1 MNVRL
6 AAQVLS
12 DSVFKALTTYG
23 PPEAI
28 GTAVFCRMFDNLFD
42 CLNVKNTA
50 EAVSEA
56 KPFLKPYDFLNE
68 RFTWLIDT
76 FLQYFEDWKHSIAER
91 PGQFTANAR
100 ANMFISWQTYKG
112 V

>member
-6 AAQVLS
+6 ATQVLRE
-12 DSVFKALTTYG
+12 SVFKALTAYG

-28 GTAVFCRMFDNLFD
+28 DTAVFCRMFDNLFD

-50 EAVSEA
+50 EAVSKA
-56 KPFLKPYDFLNE
+56 KPFLKPYYFLNNE

-76 FLQYFEDWKHSIAER
+76 FLQYWKHSIAER

-100 ANMFISWQTYKG
+100 ANMFISWQTCE
-112 V
+112 